1 MKRLLIL
8 CAAVMSAAILMT
20 TLEAAEPVALKTTE
34 LGRGPTVVFVH
45 TLGSARMVWMPTA
58 RKLIGDHR
66 VVMVDLP
73 GHGESATPD
82 PFSLE
87 ACSEALSQVLAKH
100 KPESTVVVAHGLGA
114 MLALQAAHAHP
125 GNARGLVVIDAATRM
140 ANRIPD
146 QQQKYFLRALDSN
159 YDNMMKMMFAREARD
174 TVEAME
180 MVALA
185 QKVPPAVMK
194 SYLGAAMN
202 ADVSAALK
210 DLKPALLF
218 VGTDRNWPADKDW
231 PTLAKDLG
239 YESAP
244 AVESRRVTG
253 AGSLVMKEQ
262 PDSLAAI
269 VRAFTAKAIAKK

>member
-1 MKRLLIL
+1 MKRLIL
-8 CAAVMSAAILMT
+8 CAAVMSAAVLMT

-45 TLGSARMVWMPTA
+45 GLGSARMVWMPTA
-58 RKLIGDHR
+58 RKLIADHR

-73 GHGESATPD
+73 GHGESGVPD

-87 ACSEALSQVLAKH
+87 ACAEALNQVLAKH
-100 KPESTVVVAHGLGA
+100 KPESTVVVAHGLAA
-114 MLALQAAHAHP
+114 MLALQAAQAHP
-125 GNARGLVVIDAATRM
+125 GNARGLLVIDAATRM

-146 QQQKYFLRALDSN
+146 QQQKYFMRALDSN
-159 YDNMMKMMFAREARD
+159 YDGMMKMMFAREARD
-174 TVEAME
+174 TVEARE

-194 SYLGAAMN
+194 SYLVAAMN

-210 DLKPALLF
+210 DFKPALLF
-218 VGTDRNWPADKDW
+218 VGTERNWPADKDW

-239 YESAP
+239 YETAP
-244 AVESRRVTG
+244 AIESRRVTG
-253 AGSLVMKEQ
+253 AGALVMKEQ

-269 VRAFTAKAIAKK
+269 VRAFTAKAIARQ